1 MFKRTLP
8 VAYKFVIMTF
18 TESNRAVP
26 TGVLFIDKKAECNAV
41 NTHIHV
47 CENSWARFA
56 KILY

>member
-8 VAYKFVIMTF
+8 VLYKIVIMTF

-26 TGVLFIDKKAECNAV
+26 TDVLSIDKKAECNTV

-47 CENSWARFA
+47 CQNSCAPFA